1 MSVKFK
7 SVQRINPQ
15 DVTAQKKF
23 YARAIADGVTDL
35 DELSKLVASQ
45 CTVSRADC
53 YAVLLA
59 LEANVV
65 RELENGR
72 IVRLGELGSYQLG
85 VSAQGMITTDEVNA
99 STIKK
104 ARINFRPGTGLKAML
119 KTLVYKK
126 AQNQSA

>member
-45 CTVSRADC
+45 CTVNKADC

-59 LEANVV
+59 LEANIV

-85 VSAQGMITTDEVNA
+85 ISAQGMLTDDEVNA
-99 STIKK
+99 NTIKK
-104 ARINFRPGTGLKAML
+104 ARINFRPGDGLKAML

>member
-23 YARAIADGVTDL
+23 YARTIANGATDL

-45 CTVSRADC
+45 CTVNRADC

-59 LEANVV
+59 LEANVI

-85 VSAQGMITTDEVNA
+85 VSAQGMLTDEEVNA
-99 STIKK
+99 TTIKK
-104 ARINFRPGTGLKAML
+104 ARINFRPGAGLKAML